1 MTTLKFP
8 ESSFNH
14 LHLLLLLRL
23 PLVPLLSYYWLLWL
37 WWLVSFELLKNLK
50 QPVRTSFLI
59 IYSPRS
65 TTSSTR
71 ATISQSATT
80 FKSGR
85 KTLTGMDKH
94 NSNLRVVSEIVFLS
108 LKKAITKHRLW
119 KSNLSILR
127 TAPMMNSDWLSTVYK
142 TTVLWWCHLYVS
154 IIGATLRSEWS
165 QFHQLVQFPGIIHF
179 RHHISPSLLF
189 VPKSDFNRLSIK

>member
-1 MTTLKFP
+1 MNLWFFHLTKICYRSRHHKLFDNDILKFP
-8 ESSFNH
+8 ESSSNH
-14 LHLLLLLRL
+14 LHPLLLLPL

-94 NSNLRVVSEIVFLS
+94 NSNIFKGRGVRISFLS
-108 LKKAITKHRLW
+108 LNKSDYKAQVMKIQLIDSSNSANDEFWLAITKYC
-119 KSNLSILR
+119 I
-127 TAPMMNSDWLSTVYK
+127 
-142 TTVLWWCHLYVS
+142 
-154 IIGATLRSEWS
+154 
-165 QFHQLVQFPGIIHF
+165 
-179 RHHISPSLLF
+179 
-189 VPKSDFNRLSIK
+189 